1 MVKKHLTAGMLKF
14 KVLHNVYKYVIVLYH
29 NFIVHLIVTT
39 PLLLFF
45 TPLHRINGGTIQQ
58 KQFMRIND
66 IDETF
71 N

>member
-29 NFIVHLIVTT
+29 NFIVHLLVTA
-39 PLLLFF
+39 PLLFFF

-58 KQFMRIND
+58 KQFMRIID